1 MDFKLYKYAIFSRN
15 ILHVSIHQGSCMFL
29 CFSLQ
34 TLTRL
39 SQLYR
44 CQLTSALTTTSS
56 TQRVFSPTL
65 RTTTCL
71 ATARTQSSRSSTRS
85 VGTHPTSQ
93 ESTFSLSTKLFFS
106 PIFLWRKYFRQ
117 YSERFV
123 KLWIHPDPKKYLW
136 IYQLE
141 IIMIVFAIHVGLRN
155 RNCSKRKSRLQ
166 SWTSSFGRKDY
177 RLCWSARR
185 TQVRACNVFTN
196 KFDWNDTQ

>member
-39 SQLYR
+39 SQLCR

-65 RTTTCL
+65 RATTCL
-71 ATARTQSSRSSTRS
+71 ATARTQSFRSSTRS

-106 PIFLWRKYFRQ
+106 LIFLWRKYFRQ
-117 YSERFV
+117 FSERFV
-123 KLWIHPDPKKYLW
+123 KLWIHPHQKIFVDISAWDNCDCFCYRAPKQEL
-136 IYQLE
+136 LE
-141 IIMIVFAIHVGLRN
+141 AEV
-155 RNCSKRKSRLQ
+155 
-166 SWTSSFGRKDY
+166 
-177 RLCWSARR
+177 
-185 TQVRACNVFTN
+185 QVTKLDFRF
-196 KFDWNDTQ
+196 